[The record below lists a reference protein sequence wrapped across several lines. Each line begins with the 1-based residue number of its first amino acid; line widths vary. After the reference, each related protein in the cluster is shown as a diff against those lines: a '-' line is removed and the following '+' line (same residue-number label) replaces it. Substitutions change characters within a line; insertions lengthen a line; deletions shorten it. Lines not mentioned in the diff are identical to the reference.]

1 MEKDDLKK
9 MIVSLRGKSLTECQ
23 NENKKES
30 VLLAKQALEATKLF
44 QDICDDPDE
53 GLSQLASSY
62 FDLAQSLSEN
72 EEHSEALKY
81 INQAIDIRVQLLR
94 KNPTQNMLINLA
106 ISFRGRAKVYK
117 RMNLVELATFD
128 QKTRKRIETLLGYE
142 GNSEK
147 AIIEILGDHGLLNRL
162 HV

>member
-1 MEKDDLKK
+1 

-23 NENKKES
+23 NGKKNES

-72 EEHSEALKY
+72 KEHSEALKY
-81 INQAIDIRVQLLR
+81 FNQAIDIRIQ
-94 KNPTQNMLINLA
+94 M
-106 ISFRGRAKVYK
+106 
-117 RMNLVELATFD
+117 
-128 QKTRKRIETLLGYE
+128 
-142 GNSEK
+142 
-147 AIIEILGDHGLLNRL
+147 
-162 HV
+162 